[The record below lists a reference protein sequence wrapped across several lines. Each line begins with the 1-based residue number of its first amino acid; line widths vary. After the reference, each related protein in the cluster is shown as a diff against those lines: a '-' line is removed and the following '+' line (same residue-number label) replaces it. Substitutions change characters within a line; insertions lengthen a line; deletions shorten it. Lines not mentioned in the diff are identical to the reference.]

1 MTLKSITLNLLVILT
16 GLSAVSCGN
25 NAGTG
30 TNPAVSG
37 YDDLDEWAKETVGHK
52 YNQIGYPVNQ
62 NIALE
67 GFYEWYTANGLQNVG
82 LNNVGDPFSRD
93 ESPLLS
99 SHKFE
104 REVMEFFAPLY
115 GFKKDD
121 MWGMV
126 SFSGTDCNNNG
137 IYFGVNYL
145 RNKTGKEPIFYVS
158 DEAHYSNMR
167 LAHLQNIEMRLIKSD
182 DMGRMIP
189 EELEKVLNPTR
200 PCLIV
205 YAMGSTFKGAID
217 DQKALNAVLAK
228 HPEMAVYRHVDA
240 ALFGGYLPFTEYR
253 DMVNRDTLN
262 YQSIAISGHKFFGMD
277 EPAGILLTTREVFDN
292 QTQFNVAYLNEN
304 MKMINCSRSAT
315 SALKFWWLIHKV
327 GEEKWKAQAGQIL
340 ENTAYLKKGF
350 DSIGWPCWVNEYS
363 NTIFF
368 KRPSEEL
375 VDKYFLAGNYDE
387 RFGGN
392 LSHIVV
398 MQHVTKERIDNF
410 IKELKA
416 EKN

>member
-1 MTLKSITLNLLVILT
+1 MSHKSLTLTLLATLAIF
-16 GLSAVSCGN
+16 SAVSCGN
-25 NAGTG
+25 NGA
-30 TNPAVSG
+30 NPAVSG
-37 YDDLDEWAKETVGHK
+37 FDELDAWARETVSLKH
-52 YNQIGYPVNQ
+52 NQIGYPVNQ

-67 GFYEWYTANGLQNVG
+67 EFYEWYSANGLQNVG
-82 LNNVGDPFSRD
+82 LNNVGDPFSGGD
-93 ESPLLS
+93 SPLLS

-115 GFKKDD
+115 GFREDD

-126 SFSGTDCNNNG
+126 SFSGTDGNNNG

-167 LAHLQNIEMRLIKSD
+167 IAHLQNIEMRLIKSD

-189 EELEKVLNPTR
+189 EELEKALDPSR

-217 DQKALNAVLAK
+217 DQKALNAVLAG
-228 HPEMAVYRHVDA
+228 HPEMTVYRHVDA
-240 ALFGGYLPFTEYR
+240 ALFGGYLPFTKYR
-253 DMVNRDTLN
+253 DMVNHETLN

-277 EPAGILLTTREVFDN
+277 EPAGLLLTTREVYDN
-292 QTQFNVAYLNEN
+292 QTPFNIAYLNEN

-315 SALKFWWLIHKV
+315 SALKFWWLINRV
-327 GEEKWKAQAGQIL
+327 GEQRWKAQAEQIL
-340 ENTAYLKKGF
+340 ENTDYLKKGF
-350 DSIGWPCWVNEYS
+350 DSIGWPSWVNEYS

-375 VDKYFLAGNYDE
+375 VKKYFLAGNYDE
-387 RFGGN
+387 RFGGD
-392 LSHIVV
+392 LCHVVV
-398 MQHVTKERIDNF
+398 MQHVTKERIDAF
-410 IKELKA
+410 IKELEA
-416 EKN
+416 DRD